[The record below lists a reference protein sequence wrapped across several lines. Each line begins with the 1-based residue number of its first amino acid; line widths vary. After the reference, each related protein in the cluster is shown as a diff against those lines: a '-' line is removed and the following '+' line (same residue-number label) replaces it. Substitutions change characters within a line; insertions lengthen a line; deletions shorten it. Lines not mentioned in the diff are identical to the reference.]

1 MKPCKI
7 PISVLVVIHTPD
19 GQVLVLQRADRP
31 DYWQSV
37 TGSLDAVDEDP
48 LLAARRELQEET
60 GFVPEDGDLWALDVQ
75 NRYEIYAHWRHR
87 YAPGVTHNTEHVFA
101 YALPEARRPRL
112 SPREHLSFRWL
123 PWREAA
129 SCCFS
134 PNNAEMIRLLAR
146 RQGWAGASEA
156 ASAADAAPADPDA
169 GSNATGSGAVATGS
183 TVAGSTS
190 TVAGS
195 GSAVTGSTLIRTGS
209 TGAAAGHDGGLAG
222 DDRLWAEDDSAGDDT
237 ARRDTVR
244 HDTVRRDTAARGDF
258 HR

>member
-1 MKPCKI
+1 MRPCKI

-19 GQVLVLQRADRP
+19 GQVLMLQRADRT

-101 YALPEARRPRL
+101 YALPEVRKPRL

-129 SCCFS
+129 RCCFS

-146 RQGWAGASEA
+146 RQGWADASEAVPDVEA
-156 ASAADAAPADPDA
+156 ASAGPDA
-169 GSNATGSGAVATGS
+169 GSSATGSGAAVTRSA
-183 TVAGSTS
+183 VAGPTS
-190 TVAGS
+190 T
-195 GSAVTGSTLIRTGS
+195 RTGS
-209 TGAAAGHDGGLAG
+209 TGAAAGHDGGLAD
-222 DDRLWAEDDSAGDDT
+222 DDRLRVGDDSAGDDAT
-237 ARRDTVR
+237 GD
-244 HDTVRRDTAARGDF
+244 DTAARGDF

>member
-1 MKPCKI
+1 MRPCKI

-101 YALPEARRPRL
+101 YALPEARKPRL

-129 SCCFS
+129 RCCFS

-146 RQGWAGASEA
+146 RQGWADASEAVPDVEA
-156 ASAADAAPADPDA
+156 ASAGPDA
-169 GSNATGSGAVATGS
+169 GSSATGSGAAVTRSA
-183 TVAGSTS
+183 VAGPTS
-190 TVAGS
+190 T
-195 GSAVTGSTLIRTGS
+195 RTGS
-209 TGAAAGHDGGLAG
+209 TGAAAGHDGGLAD
-222 DDRLWAEDDSAGDDT
+222 DDRLRVGDDSAGD
-237 ARRDTVR
+237 
-244 HDTVRRDTAARGDF
+244 DTAARGDF